1 MKAIVLITL
10 IFSGLN
16 IYGQDGKLKKANN
29 YYEKIAYA
37 EAIPLYLDLL
47 GSAYDSP
54 ELKSKLGSS
63 YYQMGNT
70 QKSEEF
76 YSQVVLTEMDSED
89 VYNYA
94 QSLKENGKHQASDE
108 LMEKFHYIEPS
119 DSRGIKYI
127 ENKTYIQSIES
138 QEAYFSIKHLNINTK
153 NTEFGGYPNGDGKVY
168 FVSNSEESAT
178 IKRYH
183 TWNNGVFLDLYSA
196 DIDKDLELKNATL
209 KSKKINKKYHE
220 GSLCFA
226 PDGKSVYFTRNNMD
240 VRKKR
245 RDENGIQNLKIYSA
259 EVDAEGNWINE
270 QQLAIN
276 SKEFSIGHPAIS
288 SDGKVMYF
296 TSDMPGGFGG
306 ADIYSMSINGD
317 GTYGSPENLGS
328 KINTEG
334 QEMFPW
340 ITSEKL
346 LFFASDGHLG
356 LGGLDIFVM
365 LPNKDGSF
373 KKLMNVGRPVN
384 SAKDDFALVMNTDG
398 KTGFVSSNRETGVGG
413 DDIYGFNLLKP
424 LKVNLSVKGVV
435 TDVRSNEIIAQALV
449 NLLDSEGNILAT
461 VTADEK
467 GNYEFDVEPDT
478 DYRLAVSTEKYFDNS
493 NSFTTKNLENS
504 IEVIQEDVLLEK
516 DPGLSLFVLITDN
529 KDGTPIE
536 GVTILLVDNITGES
550 ETLITNT
557 TGDYLKALNDK
568 KLDDKGSYNISL
580 SKDGFIPKTVTYNTV
595 FLKEGQY
602 DVSAQIDISMD
613 KMVEDLRDLIKINPI
628 NFNLGKWNIRADAKI
643 ELNKII
649 EVMNKYPVMEVELRS
664 HTDCRASKAFNMKL
678 SDKRAKSSAKYIQS
692 KITNPKRIY
701 GKGYGESQL
710 LNECECEGSVKADC
724 SEEEHEENRR
734 TEFKVI
740 SVGVQ

>member
-16 IYGQDGKLKKANN
+16 VYGQDGKLKKANN
-29 YYEKIAYA
+29 YYENIAYA

-183 TWNNGVFLDLYSA
+183 TWNNGAFLDLYSA
-196 DIDKDLELKNATL
+196 DIDEGLELKNATL

-435 TDVRSNEIIAQALV
+435 TDVRSNEIIPQALV

-504 IEVIQEDVLLEK
+504 IEVIQEDVFLEK

-536 GVTILLVDNITGES
+536 GVTILLLDNITGES
-550 ETLITNT
+550 ETLITNN

>member
-29 YYEKIAYA
+29 YYENIAYA

-76 YSQVVLTEMDSED
+76 YSQIVLTEMDGED

-276 SKEFSIGHPAIS
+276 SKEFSVGHPAIS

-504 IEVIQEDVLLEK
+504 IEVIQEDVFLEK

-536 GVTILLVDNITGES
+536 GVTILLLDNITGES
-550 ETLITNT
+550 ETLITNN